1 MAAFLPFYSVALV
14 GAHPHY
20 KAKSDCQAG
29 KAKLEAL
36 RSNKNVFAMAS
47 DFVIQNE
54 D

>member
-1 MAAFLPFYSVALV
+1 MAAFLPFYSVALA
-14 GAHPHY
+14 GAPTLQ
-20 KAKSDCQAG
+20 SEVRLSSG